1 MTFSWSAFGF
11 STVIGLICE
20 LTVESIL
27 SYAVW
32 ALLTGYFFSKILLSQ
47 DFY

>member
-1 MTFSWSAFGF
+1 MTFSWSTIGY

-27 SYAVW
+27 SYAAS
-32 ALLTGYFFSKILLSQ
+32 ALLTGYSFSKLLLS
-47 DFY
+47 